1 MVIADNFSSLD
12 WNTEG
17 VRVIASAPINVIVYY
32 PKTEQGKRELAE
44 RVAGIHA
51 DMANQY
57 IKKLN
62 CPSDQKVE
70 LLDAVIAFAKKGS
83 TWASLTRIAFLIF
96 FMV

>member
-1 MVIADNFSSLD
+1 M
-12 WNTEG
+12 
-17 VRVIASAPINVIVYY
+17 
-32 PKTEQGKRELAE
+32 AE

-70 LLDAVIAFAKKGS
+70 LLDASLHPQKKEAGEQ
-83 TWASLTRIAFLIF
+83 A
-96 FMV
+96 

>member
-12 WNTEG
+12 RNIEG

-51 DMANQY
+51 DMVNQY
-57 IKKLN
+57 IEKLN

-70 LLDAVIAFAKKGS
+70 LLDASLHPQKKEAGEQ
-83 TWASLTRIAFLIF
+83 A
-96 FMV
+96 